1 MPKCLEDKLPFFF
14 FYCEI
19 KLCLEES
26 VSGVC
31 SIDDQKCVNAEFQAD
46 VDDVTQE
53 SFNWK

>member
-1 MPKCLEDKLPFFF
+1 MLKCLEDRLPF

-19 KLCLEES
+19 KLCLKES

-31 SIDDQKCVNAEFQAD
+31 SIDDQKCINGEFQAD
-46 VDDVTQE
+46 VDDVTRE